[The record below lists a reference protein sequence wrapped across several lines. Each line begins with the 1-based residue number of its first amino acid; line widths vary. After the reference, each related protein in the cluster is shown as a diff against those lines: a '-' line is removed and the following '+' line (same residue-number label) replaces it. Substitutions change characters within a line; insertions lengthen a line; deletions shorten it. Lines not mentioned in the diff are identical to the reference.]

1 MRKNR
6 CANEYNALVLGGMT
20 AGLPLEE
27 VLAKEANEEASI
39 PADLVSAASLTT
51 FVQYC
56 YHMDHF
62 IKREMNFVY
71 DLELPSDFTPATNDG
86 ETVEFRCVR
95 LDDQC
100 KLFDRPEEWKPNCF
114 AITFDFAV
122 RHGTLPTQD
131 LEDLCEWTYLTR
143 NTEIL
148 NVY

>member
-6 CANEYNALVLGGMT
+6 CASGFNARVLGGMT

-143 NTEIL
+143 NTEIF